1 MYYFANFH
9 NTLFLFQL
17 DLDFLEQHATS
28 FFKEDIVVGDRRHLL
43 FYTDNQLD
51 LLGKAKIWYMDGT
64 FRVVKD
70 PFQQLFSINAFV
82 QSGDNMKQIP
92 LVFVIMSGKST
103 EDYYQVCIYFEHSIV
118 TYCTEENDRGLKI
131 IGSVEQKKIC
141 IDVPWYELIKIN
153 K

>member
-1 MYYFANFH
+1 MYQLDNYMFAFVDV
-9 NTLFLFQL
+9 FLFGITQFIRFY
-17 DLDFLEQHATS
+17 FLLITEMIIITFCITGWPWLPRTAC

-51 LLGKAKIWYMDGT
+51 LQGKAKIWYMDGT

-103 EDYYQVCIYFEHSIV
+103 EDYYQVCIYFIL
-118 TYCTEENDRGLKI
+118 NIL
-131 IGSVEQKKIC
+131 
-141 IDVPWYELIKIN
+141 L
-153 K
+153 